1 MNFKK
6 IVYTAVGCLGLGL
19 GAVGAVVPLLP
30 AFPFLLLA
38 AICFGKSSEK
48 LNDWFLNTRLY
59 KNNLESYIQGRGMTR
74 AAKIRLI
81 ITVTVLMSIGFA
93 VLRGIPAGRIALG
106 FIWIFHVLYFMLG
119 VKTIKEGATL
129 EEAAE

>member
-1 MNFKK
+1 MNVKK

-19 GAVGAVVPLLP
+19 GAVGAVVPLLS
-30 AFPFLLLA
+30 

-93 VLRGIPAGRIALG
+93 VLRGIPAGRITLG
-106 FIWIFHVLYFMLG
+106 FIWIFHILYFMLG
-119 VKTIKEGATL
+119 VKTIKEDATL

>member
-1 MNFKK
+1 
-6 IVYTAVGCLGLGL
+6 
-19 GAVGAVVPLLP
+19 
-30 AFPFLLLA
+30 
-38 AICFGKSSEK
+38 
-48 LNDWFLNTRLY
+48 
-59 KNNLESYIQGRGMTR
+59 MTR

-119 VKTIKEGATL
+119 VKTIKEDATL